1 MLNDMNII
9 KNDGTYNKKCWGL
22 KQLVKQEKLDFGG
35 YVLLVLKDMEWEKE
49 VKKFIEDLEDDNR
62 MEFKLMMQ
70 DFYELI

>member
-1 MLNDMNII
+1 MNII

-22 KQLVKQEKLDFGG
+22 KQLVKQEKLDFNGF
-35 YVLLVLKDMEWEKE
+35 VLLVLKDMEWEKE

>member
-35 YVLLVLKDMEWEKE
+35 YVLLVLKDMDWEKD
-49 VKKFIEDLEDDNR
+49 VRKFIEKLEDSNST
-62 MEFKLMMQ
+62 EFRDMMKEWYQ
-70 DFYELI
+70 LI